1 MSEFKVYWENICK
14 IYFLT
19 KHYLLLCEEYSDE
32 FDTFLQPVKE
42 HRDAFDHIARVYGY
56 KMLDRK
62 VADEKVY
69 RKKKKKKA
77 VGHTY
82 RAFFDTADWLSYIC
96 RKQIRELL
104 GK

>member
-69 RKKKKKKA
+69 RNENMNSLANMIKKRLSKNSLNTKKQR
-77 VGHTY
+77 GY
-82 RAFFDTADWLSYIC
+82 
-96 RKQIRELL
+96 
-104 GK
+104 